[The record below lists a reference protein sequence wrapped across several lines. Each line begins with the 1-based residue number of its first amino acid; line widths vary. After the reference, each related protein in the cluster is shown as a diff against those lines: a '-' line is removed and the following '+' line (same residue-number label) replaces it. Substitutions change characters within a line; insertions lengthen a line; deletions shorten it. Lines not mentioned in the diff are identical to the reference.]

1 MKYLFPALILSVIL
15 GCSDAADNPTAP
27 ANYQTVPEPVLQVIS
42 IRCVF
47 CHQPEPFSIAFKGQ
61 KPYFGIWLPDSNAT
75 ILDKI
80 QIWQSK
86 ERIGI
91 RVIERTMPRI
101 SDTVDPTD
109 TTQFF
114 FPLSDDQFKTIV
126 DWAQSE

>member
-1 MKYLFPALILSVIL
+1 MKKIIFLLMSLFLF
-15 GCSDAADNPTAP
+15 GCSDAADNPTSP

-42 IRCVF
+42 SRCAF

-61 KPYFGIWLPDSNAT
+61 KPYFRIWVPDSNAT

-101 SDTVDPTD
+101 SDTIDPTD
-109 TTQFF
+109 TTEFF
-114 FPLSDDQFKTIV
+114 FPLSATDYNIIV
-126 DWAQSE
+126 DWA

>member
-1 MKYLFPALILSVIL
+1 MKKIIFLLMSLFFF
-15 GCSDAADNPTAP
+15 GCSDAADNPTSP

-42 IRCVF
+42 NSCTF

-61 KPYFGIWLPDSNAT
+61 KPYFGIWIPDGNAT

-91 RVIERTMPRI
+91 RVAEGTMPRI

-126 DWAQSE
+126 DWAQGE